1 MGGALPSR
9 ASHSGDGASAAS
21 RTSAPRP
28 ESAVVFFLLVSSAE
42 RTPWRAARSNRVG
55 ARSRSALS
63 MYSSAPV
70 FSSRKE
76 LPMMPCVAGQ
86 VPQQIE
92 VLLALV
98 TLGMI
103 ALASAKTPPA
113 AQRFR
118 VGIGLSA

>member
-1 MGGALPSR
+1 RRLTIA
-9 ASHSGDGASAAS
+9 ADGASAAS
-21 RTSAPRP
+21 RLSAARP
-28 ESAVVFFLLVSSAE
+28 SSAGVFFLLVSRAE

-55 ARSRSALS
+55 TSSRSALS
-63 MYSSAPV
+63 IYSSAPV

-98 TLGMI
+98 TLGMT
-103 ALASAKTPPA
+103 ALASA
-113 AQRFR
+113 
-118 VGIGLSA
+118 